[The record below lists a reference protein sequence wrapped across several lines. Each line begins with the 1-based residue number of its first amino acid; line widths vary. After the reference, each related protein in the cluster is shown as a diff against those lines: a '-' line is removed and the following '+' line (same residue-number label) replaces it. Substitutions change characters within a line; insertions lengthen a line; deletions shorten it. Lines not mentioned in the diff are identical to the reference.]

1 MAYIRKRSTGYLVC
15 WREYP
20 GAPEKSKAFPK
31 GQKAAADRFRADLE
45 HRLFFGTYVEPQAGQ
60 ITVAAYA
67 EEWAG
72 RRHWRP
78 SNVERVE
85 RELRLH
91 ILPALGARPLSSL
104 RRAHIEGWAAGL
116 DLAPATVHTMH
127 ATLSSLLEAAVEDGR
142 IVRNPAA
149 GARLPRVE
157 VVPLVP
163 LTAEEVRALAAGI
176 TERLRAALLLAAG
189 TGLRQGE
196 LFGLTVDRVDFMRRE
211 LRVDRQLWSPKTGP
225 SVFAPPKSKNSYR
238 SVALSPL
245 VVDALAAHLAA
256 FGPGQ
261 HGVLFHRDGGEPYGR
276 VHGGNAIRAARGR
289 AADILRDAA
298 RQRMLGSPP
307 AEVELAVA
315 AAREPVAG
323 TTWHDLRH
331 HHASV
336 LLSAGV
342 SPALVAE
349 RLGHDIQT
357 LLRTYAHVIRQD
369 EDRVR
374 AVVDEALGGTAADWL
389 RTQAV

>member
-1 MAYIRKRSTGYLVC
+1 V
-15 WREYP
+15 
-20 GAPEKSKAFPK
+20 
-31 GQKAAADRFRADLE
+31 
-45 HRLFFGTYVEPQAGQ
+45 
-60 ITVAAYA
+60 
-67 EEWAG
+67 
-72 RRHWRP
+72 
-78 SNVERVE
+78 
-85 RELRLH
+85 
-91 ILPALGARPLSSL
+91 
-104 RRAHIEGWAAGL
+104 
-116 DLAPATVHTMH
+116 ATVY
-127 ATLSSLLEAAVEDGR
+127 ATLSAILATAVKDER
-142 IVRNPAA
+142 IPRNPAT
-149 GARLPRVE
+149 GARLPKVE
-157 VVPLVP
+157 TVPFVP
-163 LTAEEVRALAAGI
+163 MTVDDVRAVAGGAA
-176 TERLRAALLLAAG
+176 EDVRAAVLVAAG

-196 LFGLTVDRVDFMRRE
+196 LFGLTVDRIDFMRRE
-211 LRVDRQLWSPKTGP
+211 LRVDRQLWSPKTGS

-261 HGVLFHRDGGEPYGR
+261 HGVLFHRDSGEPYGR
-276 VHGGNAIRAARGR
+276 VHGGNAIRAARGP
-289 AADILRDAA
+289 AADILGEAA
-298 RQRMLGSPP
+298 RQRMLGNPS

-374 AVVDEALGGTAADWL
+374 AVVDEVLGGTAADWL